1 MDPRTQA
8 NRLPV
13 ANIDTGPTLGHTG
26 GMSDRQTMNV
36 SVPPSLERFI
46 KAQVAAGRFRTASE
60 VVREGL
66 RLLQEAEH
74 RRLLEKWLIEGLTKK
89 EEAELPPELLER
101 ATARVKG
108 LIDKGLAEARAG
120 LLLDGP
126 ETVQKLKDELKSRR
140 RA

>member
-1 MDPRTQA
+1 M
-8 NRLPV
+8 
-13 ANIDTGPTLGHTG
+13 ANIDTDRSLLHTEA
-26 GMSDRQTMNV
+26 MSDRQTMNV
-36 SVPPSLERFI
+36 SVPPALEQFI

-74 RRLLEKWLIEGLTKK
+74 NRLLEKWLIEGLTKE
-89 EEAELPPELLER
+89 EEAELPPELLQR
-101 ATARVKG
+101 AKTHVKG

-126 ETVQKLKDELKSRR
+126 ETMQKLRDELKSRR

>member
-1 MDPRTQA
+1 
-8 NRLPV
+8 
-13 ANIDTGPTLGHTG
+13 
-26 GMSDRQTMNV
+26 MSDRQTINV
-36 SVPPSLERFI
+36 SVPPALERFI
-46 KAQVAAGRFRTASE
+46 KAQVGAGRFRTASE

-101 ATARVKG
+101 AKARVKG
-108 LIDKGLAEARAG
+108 LVDQGLAEARAG

-126 ETVQKLKDELKSRR
+126 ETMQKLKDELRSRR

>member
-1 MDPRTQA
+1 MWRILTHS
-8 NRLPV
+8 LPWP
-13 ANIDTGPTLGHTG
+13 ILE

-36 SVPPSLERFI
+36 SVPSSLEGFI

-74 RRLLEKWLIEGLTKK
+74 HRLLEKWLYEGLTDS
-89 EEAELPPELLER
+89 ERAELAPEVLER
-101 ATARVKG
+101 ARVHIQG
-108 LIDKGLAEARAG
+108 LIDQGLAEARAG

-126 ETVQKLKDELKSRR
+126 ETMQRLRDELESRR
-140 RA
+140 PA